1 MIGFNL
7 NIELWSLGSIYRKS
21 SRNKIEPLCQ
31 GQTHSENHGCNLFE
45 NLAFWFPQNV
55 RASEGWEHIHI
66 KKWFLITLTGGFW
79 GWGDIQQ
86 LLLGFIW
93 RACPISRMHDEF
105 NINRGIPVHFEPAP
119 PLTQRPDS
127 CVGIFQFQSFH
138 VLFKG
143 LIVKDHTN
151 MLLDKIYYYSFVAM
165 NVV

>member
-7 NIELWSLGSIYRKS
+7 NLELWSFGSIYKKS

-31 GQTHSENHGCNLFE
+31 GQTHSGNHGCHPFE

-66 KKWFLITLTGGFW
+66 KKLFLLILFW
-79 GWGDIQQ
+79 GVGCIQ
-86 LLLGFIW
+86 LLLSGFIW
-93 RACPISRMHDEF
+93 RACPISRMHEF
-105 NINRGIPVHFEPAP
+105 KINRGIPVPFEPAP

-151 MLLDKIYYYSFVAM
+151 MLLNKHKIYYSFVAM